1 MSKVRDGEADEV
13 VAQDLGLGG
22 CVAYAGAED
31 EEEAVE
37 VGELVG

>member
-1 MSKVRDGEADEV
+1 MSKVRDGKTEDV
-13 VAQDLGLGG
+13 VPEDLGLGG
-22 CVAYAGAED
+22 CVADAYTED

>member
-13 VAQDLGLGG
+13 VAQDLGLSG
-22 CVAYAGAED
+22 CVADAGAED